1 MADQATSELVTLDP
15 FEPGDP
21 GAVTGWRFDFGAADA
36 AADQLLLT
44 AQSLLEAVGVLELDI
59 PVVTEDWSGR
69 FRDVFDVEMLRR
81 DVSLRMLAEGLF
93 VLATLVRAKAIEAA
107 ASWSP

>member
-1 MADQATSELVTLDP
+1 MTLDPFDP

-21 GAVTGWRFDFGAADA
+21 GGMTGWRFDFAAADD

-44 AQSLLEAVGVLELDI
+44 AQSLLEAVAVLELDI
-59 PVVTEDWSGR
+59 PVVTEDWRGR
-69 FRDVFDVEMLRR
+69 FREVFDVEMLRQ
-81 DVSLRMLAEGLF
+81 DVSLRMLAEALS

>member
-1 MADQATSELVTLDP
+1 
-15 FEPGDP
+15 
-21 GAVTGWRFDFGAADA
+21 FGAADA

-44 AQSLLEAVGVLELDI
+44 SQSLLEAASVIELDI

-69 FRDVFDVEMLRR
+69 FREVFDIETLRQ
-81 DVSLRMLAEGLF
+81 DVSLRLLAEGLF

>member
-1 MADQATSELVTLDP
+1 
-15 FEPGDP
+15 
-21 GAVTGWRFDFGAADA
+21 
-36 AADQLLLT
+36 
-44 AQSLLEAVGVLELDI
+44 
-59 PVVTEDWSGR
+59 
-69 FRDVFDVEMLRR
+69 VFDVEMLRR

>member
-1 MADQATSELVTLDP
+1 
-15 FEPGDP
+15 
-21 GAVTGWRFDFGAADA
+21 
-36 AADQLLLT
+36 
-44 AQSLLEAVGVLELDI
+44 LLEAVGVLELDI

>member
-1 MADQATSELVTLDP
+1 
-15 FEPGDP
+15 
-21 GAVTGWRFDFGAADA
+21 VTGWRFDFGAADA